1 MARLEYKCLART
13 SSLQSNFEVF
23 SLKLQIAEISMSLQI
38 FNTETRQ
45 KETFTPI
52 HPGKVGM
59 YVCGVTVYDLCHI
72 GHARV
77 MVVFDTVVRHLRALG
92 YDVNYVRNITD
103 IDDKII
109 KRALENGESI
119 QDLTTRMIA
128 EMHAD
133 EAAMNVLRP
142 DIEPKATEHMDD
154 IKHMIQDLIAKGFA
168 YAASNGD
175 VYFKVKSFAD
185 YGRLSGKNIEELES
199 GARVDVN
206 EVKQDPLDFVLWK
219 ASKEN
224 EPSWD
229 SEWGGG
235 RPGWHIECSA
245 MSTKCLGN
253 HFDIHGGG
261 MDLSFPHHENEIAQS
276 ECATGEHYVNTWMH
290 CGFVRVD
297 DEKMSKSLNNFFTIR
312 EVLKVYHPEVIR
324 YFLLSSHYRSPVNY
338 SEENLNNAKASVARL
353 YSALEGLDLD
363 SVPAQDC
370 SYEADFMAVMN
381 DDFNTPK
388 AIAVLFELAK
398 EVNKTKDTA
407 LAALLVKLANQIGL
421 LEMDAE
427 TFFKSQPSDSDL
439 SDTDIESLIAERK
452 EARAQKNFARSDEIR
467 DQLAEQGIELLD
479 SAEGTTWR
487 RV

>member
-1 MARLEYKCLART
+1 
-13 SSLQSNFEVF
+13 
-23 SLKLQIAEISMSLQI
+23 MSLHI
-38 FNTETRQ
+38 YNTETRQ
-45 KETFTPI
+45 KELFTPI

-77 MVVFDTVVRHLRALG
+77 MVVFDTIVRHLRALG

-109 KRALENGESI
+109 KRALENSESI
-119 QDLTTRMIA
+119 QSLTTRMID

-142 DIEPKATEHMDD
+142 DMEPKATEHMDE
-154 IKHMIQDLIAKGFA
+154 IRHMIETLIAKGFA
-168 YAASNGD
+168 YPAANGD
-175 VYFKVKSFAD
+175 VYFKVKAFDA
-185 YGRLSGKNIEELES
+185 YGRLSGKNLEDLAA

-206 EVKQDPLDFVLWK
+206 EMKQDPMDFVLWK

-229 SEWGGG
+229 SNWGGG

-290 CGFVRVD
+290 CGFVRID

-324 YFLLSSHYRSPVNY
+324 YFLLASHYRSPVNY
-338 SEENLNNAKASVARL
+338 SEENLDIAKASVGRL
-353 YSALEGLDLD
+353 YSAIEGADMANL
-363 SVPAQDC
+363 PAAAQDT
-370 SYEADFMAVMN
+370 SFEADFMAVMN

-388 AIAVLFELAK
+388 AMAVLFELAK
-398 EVNKTKDTA
+398 EVNKSKDAALTA
-407 LAALLVKLANQIGL
+407 LLIKLANQIGL
-421 LEMDAE
+421 LEESAE
-427 TFFKSQPSDSDL
+427 SFFKSQPSTSDL
-439 SDTDIESLIAERK
+439 SDDMIEQLIAERK
-452 EARAQKNFARSDEIR
+452 QARSDKNFARSDEIR

-487 RV
+487 RS

>member
-1 MARLEYKCLART
+1 
-13 SSLQSNFEVF
+13 
-23 SLKLQIAEISMSLQI
+23 MSLQI

-45 KETFTPI
+45 KEIFKPI
-52 HPGKVGM
+52 HENKVGI

-92 YDVNYVRNITD
+92 YDVTYVRNITD

-109 KRALENGESI
+109 KRALENNESI
-119 QDLTTRMIA
+119 QSLTSRMIE
-128 EMHAD
+128 EMHTD

-142 DIEPKATEHMDD
+142 DMEPKATEYMDE
-154 IKHMIQDLIAKGFA
+154 IQHMIQTLIDKGFA
-168 YAASNGD
+168 YPASNGD
-175 VYFKVKSFAD
+175 VYFKVNAFEK
-185 YGRLSGKNIEELES
+185 YGRLSGKNLEDLEA

-206 EVKQDPLDFVLWK
+206 EVKQDPMDFVLWK

-229 SEWGGG
+229 SNWGGG

-312 EVLKVYHPEVIR
+312 EVLKLYHPEVIR
-324 YFLLSSHYRSPVNY
+324 YFLLASHYRSPVNY
-338 SEENLNNAKASVARL
+338 TEENLEVAKASVGRL
-353 YSALEGLDLD
+353 YSALQNVEIGAPLAD
-363 SVPAQDC
+363 SQ
-370 SYEADFMAVMN
+370 YEADFMAVMN

-388 AIAVLFELAK
+388 AMAVLFELAK
-398 EVNKTKDTA
+398 EVNKTKDAA
-407 LAALLVKLANQIGL
+407 LAGLLVKLANQIGL
-421 LEMDAE
+421 LEEDIEA
-427 TFFKSQPSDSDL
+427 FFKSQPSDSELDEAQ
-439 SDTDIESLIAERK
+439 IEALIEERK
-452 EARAQKNFARSDEIR
+452 QARVNKDFARSDEIR
-467 DQLAEQGIELLD
+467 DQLKEQGIELLD
-479 SAEGTTWR
+479 SPQGTTWR
-487 RV
+487 KI

>member
-1 MARLEYKCLART
+1 
-13 SSLQSNFEVF
+13 
-23 SLKLQIAEISMSLQI
+23 MSLQI
-38 FNTETRQ
+38 YNTETRH

-52 HPGKVGM
+52 TPEQVGI

-77 MVVFDTVVRHLRALG
+77 MVVFDTVVRHVRALG
-92 YDVNYVRNITD
+92 YDVKYVRNITD

-109 KRALENGESI
+109 KRAMENGESI
-119 QDLTTRMIA
+119 QALTGRMID

-133 EAAMNVLRP
+133 EAAMHVLRP
-142 DIEPKATEHMDD
+142 DEEPRATEFMSE
-154 IKHMIQDLIAKGFA
+154 ITGMIQTLVEKGFA
-168 YAASNGD
+168 YPADNGD
-175 VYFKVKSFAD
+175 VYFKVKAYEN
-185 YGRLSGKNIEELES
+185 YGKLSGKNIEDLES

-224 EPSWD
+224 EPSWK
-229 SEWGGG
+229 SAWGEG

-276 ECATGEHYVNTWMH
+276 ECATGEDYVNYWMH
-290 CGFVRVD
+290 CGFVKVD

-312 EVLKVYHPEVIR
+312 EVLKVYHAEVVR

-338 SEENLNNAKASVARL
+338 SRDNLDNAKASMDRL
-353 YSALEGLDLD
+353 YTAIEGYDSKADVKPLEGT
-363 SVPAQDC
+363 AF
-370 SYEADFMAVMN
+370 EAEFMKVMN

-388 AIAVLFELAK
+388 AMAVLFELAK
-398 EVNKTKDTA
+398 EINKSESPA
-407 LAALLVKLANQIGL
+407 LTALLVKLANQIGL
-421 LEMDAE
+421 LEMDADS
-427 TFFKSQPSDSDL
+427 FFKSQPSDSDV
-439 SDTDIESLIAERK
+439 SDEAIEALIEERK
-452 EARAQKNFARSDEIR
+452 QARADRDFARSDEIR
-467 DQLAEQGIELLD
+467 DRLSEQGVELLD
-479 SAEGTTWR
+479 GADGTSWR

>member
-1 MARLEYKCLART
+1 
-13 SSLQSNFEVF
+13 
-23 SLKLQIAEISMSLQI
+23 MSLQI
-38 FNTETRQ
+38 YNTETRQ
-45 KETFTPI
+45 KELFTPI
-52 HPGKVGM
+52 HENKVGI

-92 YDVNYVRNITD
+92 YDVTYVRNITD

-109 KRALENGESI
+109 KRALENNESI
-119 QDLTTRMIA
+119 QSLTERMIA

-133 EAAMNVLRP
+133 ETAMNVLRP
-142 DIEPKATEHMDD
+142 DMEPKATEHMDE
-154 IKHMIQDLIAKGFA
+154 IKHMIQALIDKGFA
-168 YAASNGD
+168 YPASNGD
-175 VYFKVKSFAD
+175 VYFKVKAFEN
-185 YGRLSGKNIEELES
+185 YGRLSGKNLEDLEA

-206 EVKQDPLDFVLWK
+206 EVKQDPMDFVLWK

-224 EPSWD
+224 EPAWESN
-229 SEWGGG
+229 WGGG

-290 CGFVRVD
+290 CGFVRID

-312 EVLKVYHPEVIR
+312 EVLKLYHPEVIR
-324 YFLLSSHYRSPVNY
+324 YFLLASHYRSPVNY
-338 SEENLNNAKASVARL
+338 SEENLEVAKASVGRL
-353 YSALEGLDLD
+353 YSALQEVEIGVAATDTHF
-363 SVPAQDC
+363 
-370 SYEADFMAVMN
+370 EKDFIAVMN

-388 AIAVLFELAK
+388 AMAVLFELAK
-398 EVNKTKDTA
+398 EVNKTKDA
-407 LAALLVKLANQIGL
+407 GLAGLLVKLANQIGL
-421 LEMDAE
+421 LEQEVD
-427 TFFKSQPSDSDL
+427 TFFKLQPSDSDL
-439 SDTDIESLIAERK
+439 DEMQIEALIEERK
-452 EARAQKNFARSDEIR
+452 QARVNKDFARSDEIR
-467 DQLAEQGIELLD
+467 DQLKEQGIELLD

-487 RV
+487 KV

>member
-1 MARLEYKCLART
+1 MQTNSRK
-13 SSLQSNFEVF
+13 
-23 SLKLQIAEISMSLQI
+23 IMSLQI
-38 FNTETRQ
+38 FNTETR
-45 KETFTPI
+45 KKSVFTPI
-52 HPGKVGM
+52 HPGKVGL

-92 YDVNYVRNITD
+92 YEVDYVRNITD

-119 QDLTTRMIA
+119 QSLTERMIK
-128 EMHAD
+128 EMHTD

-142 DIEPKATEHMDD
+142 DMEPKATEHMDE
-154 IKHMIQDLIAKGFA
+154 IRHMIETLIAKGFA
-168 YAASNGD
+168 YPAENGD
-175 VYFKVKSFAD
+175 VYFKVKAFD
-185 YGRLSGKNIEELES
+185 EYGRLSGKNVDDLES
-199 GARVDVN
+199 GARVEVN
-206 EVKQDPLDFVLWK
+206 QVKQDPLDFVLWK

-224 EPSWD
+224 EPSWN
-229 SEWGGG
+229 SEWGNG

-290 CGFVRVD
+290 CGFVRID

-338 SEENLNNAKASVARL
+338 SEDNLNSAKASVGRL
-353 YSALEGLDLD
+353 YSSLESVMVDKSVEPTLDT
-363 SVPAQDC
+363 
-370 SYEADFMAVMN
+370 SYESEFMAVMN
-381 DDFNTPK
+381 DDFNTPQ
-388 AIAVLFELAK
+388 AFAVLFELAK
-398 EVNKTKDTA
+398 EVNKTKQPG

-421 LEMDAE
+421 LEESAE
-427 TFFKSQPSDSDL
+427 SFFKSQPNDSDL
-439 SDTDIESLIAERK
+439 TDEMIAQLIEERK
-452 EARAQKNFARSDEIR
+452 TARAEKNFERSDEIR
-467 DQLAEQGIELLD
+467 DLLAEQKIELLD
-479 SAEGTTWR
+479 TAEGTTWR
-487 RV
+487 RG

>member
-1 MARLEYKCLART
+1 
-13 SSLQSNFEVF
+13 
-23 SLKLQIAEISMSLQI
+23 MSLQI
-38 FNTETRQ
+38 YNTESRK
-45 KETFTPI
+45 KEVFTPI

-92 YDVNYVRNITD
+92 YDVDYVRNITD

-109 KRALENGESI
+109 NRALENGESI
-119 QDLTTRMIA
+119 QELTTRMIA

-133 EAAMNVLRP
+133 ETAMNVLRP
-142 DIEPKATEHMDD
+142 DMEPKATEHMDE
-154 IKHMIQDLIAKGFA
+154 IRQMIGTLIQKGFA
-168 YAASNGD
+168 YPAENGD
-175 VYFKVKSFAD
+175 VYFKVKAFDS
-185 YGRLSGKNIEELES
+185 YGRLSGKNIDDLES

-224 EPSWD
+224 EPSWN
-229 SEWGGG
+229 SNWGDG

-290 CGFVRVD
+290 CGFVRID

-338 SEENLNNAKASVARL
+338 SEENLNSAKASVGRL
-353 YSALEGLDLD
+353 YTAIENLD
-363 SVPAQDC
+363 STVTTQPTEGTE
-370 SYEADFMAVMN
+370 YEAEFMAVMN

-398 EVNKTKDTA
+398 EVNKTK
-407 LAALLVKLANQIGL
+407 LPGLVALLVKLANQIGL
-421 LEMDAE
+421 LEHSAE
-427 TFFKSQPSDSDL
+427 NFFKSQPSDSGL
-439 SDTDIESLIAERK
+439 TDEMIEQLIEERK
-452 EARAQKNFARSDEIR
+452 NARTEKNFARSDEIR
-467 DQLAEQGIELLD
+467 DLLAEQKIELLD

-487 RV
+487 RG